1 MSSIPKRASI
11 KRTCKNIK
19 RRSSAPKTQSTS
31 YQTRS
36 AGRHQARETSCK
48 SQKIRKVSNTKEVK
62 TKNSNNDDDTPPDL
76 GSLQKTKLY
85 LEWIP
90 KSIDRDEL
98 NLWIEYQI
106 RELGWEDDDEVEVWS
121 YFYEEVAY
129 ANTPFPHEDSYD
141 SDDNEAEV
149 VITNLGA
156 VHSNDGALADLGV
169 SKQQHS
175 NDDTSSE
182 SGFRTQS

>member
-11 KRTCKNIK
+11 KRTCKNIE
-19 RRSSAPKTQSTS
+19 RRSS

-36 AGRHQARETSCK
+36 AGRHQARGTSSK
-48 SQKIRKVSNTKEVK
+48 SQKNRKVSKTKKVK
-62 TKNSNNDDDTPPDL
+62 TKDSDDEDDTPPDL
-76 GSLQKTKLY
+76 ASLRKTELY

-106 RELGWEDDDEVEVWS
+106 RELGWEDEDEVEVWS
-121 YFYEEVAY
+121 YFYEEVAF
-129 ANTPFPHEDSYD
+129 ADAFSYQD
-141 SDDNEAEV
+141 NFESDDDDAEV
-149 VITNLGA
+149 VITNLRAVDSNEGA
-156 VHSNDGALADLGV
+156 SAGLGV
-169 SKQQHS
+169 RRIQQHS
-175 NDDTSSE
+175 YDDTSSE

>member
-11 KRTCKNIK
+11 KRTCKNIE
-19 RRSSAPKTQSTS
+19 RRSS

-36 AGRHQARETSCK
+36 AGRHQARGTSSK
-48 SQKIRKVSNTKEVK
+48 SQKNRKVSKTKKVK
-62 TKNSNNDDDTPPDL
+62 TKDSDDEDDTPPDL
-76 GSLQKTKLY
+76 ASLRKTELY

-106 RELGWEDDDEVEVWS
+106 RELGWEDEDEVEVWS
-121 YFYEEVAY
+121 YFYEEVAF
-129 ANTPFPHEDSYD
+129 ADAFSYQD
-141 SDDNEAEV
+141 NFESDDDDAEV
-149 VITNLGA
+149 VITNLRA
-156 VHSNDGALADLGV
+156 VDSNEGALAGLGV
-169 SKQQHS
+169 RRIQQHS
-175 NDDTSSE
+175 YDDTSSE